1 MEVETRIPE
10 RRSAARLK
18 MIYPA
23 IYTRYDDKGRACDE
37 KPSRSM
43 NLSMG
48 GMRLESSFPVSPK
61 EVLHIAVALRDSLVS
76 FTGEVVYV
84 NHSREKGFELGV
96 SIREIKNLDRVA
108 LDRLQFLVE
117 GSTEIEDDKTIIKM
131 GHIMCPNC
139 RRQIASLAKIKD
151 MANYCEEFFS
161 LCACGQRFEIRISS
175 SGSASLSFPD
185 KHIEL
190 IC

>member
-1 MEVETRIPE
+1 MNVEARIPE

-23 IYTRYDDKGRACDE
+23 IYTRYDDKGRAWDE
-37 KPSRSM
+37 KPSRST
-43 NLSMG
+43 NLSIG
-48 GMRLESSFPVSPK
+48 GMRLETSFPVNPK
-61 EVLHIAVALRDSLVS
+61 EVLHIEVAIRNSLVN
-76 FTGEVVYV
+76 FTGEVIYV

-96 SIREIKNLDRVA
+96 SIREIKNLDRIA
-108 LDRLQFLVE
+108 LDQLQFLVE
-117 GSTEIEDDKTIIKM
+117 GSTEIEDDKMIIQM
-131 GHIMCPNC
+131 GHIICPNC
-139 RRQIASLAKIKD
+139 RRQIASLARIKD

-161 LCACGQRFEIRISS
+161 LCACGQRFEIKVSS